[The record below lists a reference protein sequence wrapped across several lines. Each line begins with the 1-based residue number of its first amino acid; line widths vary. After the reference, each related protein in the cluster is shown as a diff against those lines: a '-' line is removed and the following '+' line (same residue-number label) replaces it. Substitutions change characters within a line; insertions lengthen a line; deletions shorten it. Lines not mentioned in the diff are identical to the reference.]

1 MDGGGVENETFEY
14 APLDG
19 DALVGSLSSSPS
31 EKTPEFSSRYS
42 FDNPLYGSV
51 NEDFGNGTN
60 DGSGD
65 VVGDDGDMLK
75 AVQQQSG
82 LNNNQRWARERG
94 CKQNQRNFPFFYTKY
109 FLF

>member
-51 NEDFGNGTN
+51 NEDFGSGTN

-82 LNNNQRWARERG
+82 LNNNQLWARERVQTES
-94 CKQNQRNFPFFYTKY
+94 KNFSI
-109 FLF
+109 FLY